1 VTVSEAARRV
11 LFISSGYPWPLDN
24 GAVMRTFHL
33 VSALAAHHRVTMIA
47 LRRNGATGAAQSPLH
62 VLCEHFIVVDNGD
75 VIDRVGGP
83 YGLWR
88 PLAQRLTDVVAPG
101 LPAGVRRWW
110 SNPLLET
117 LTRLRKTDDYDVVW
131 AERPAQAE
139 VARRAG
145 WRNVLVDL
153 VDRDSEAVGRTLRQA
168 GWYRTRPLHQLDWR
182 RLRTYEASLPAR
194 FAHVV
199 VCKQEDR
206 EFLNNYP
213 NVSVVPNGVSAGP
226 PTDPDMSRGN
236 EMLFVGT
243 MGYEPN
249 ADAVR
254 YFMREVMPGIQTQRS
269 DARLSVVGKEAET
282 DIRQL
287 HDGQACIVHGQ
298 VPDVTPYYQSAGLVI
313 APIRLGAGT
322 RLKILEALMFG
333 KALVASSVA
342 VEGLDLRPG
351 IDLEVAD
358 TADSFANACLEL
370 MRDESRRLRLGHE
383 GRKRVFEQY
392 EWARIG
398 RLANAVVA
406 ETVQSANRS
415 TSDAGVFASS
425 STRAYASRHNGDAVQ
440 LRPVPQSPP
449 ARRKR

>member
-1 VTVSEAARRV
+1 MTVLEATKRV

-24 GAVMRTFHL
+24 GAVMRTFRL
-33 VSALAAHHRVTMIA
+33 ASALAAHHRVTMVA
-47 LRRNGATGAAQSPLH
+47 LRRNGASGAAQSPLH
-62 VLCEHFIVVDNGD
+62 TLCERFIVLDNGD
-75 VIDRVGGP
+75 VIDRAGGP

-88 PLAQRLTDVVAPG
+88 PLGQRLKDVVAPG

-110 SNPLLET
+110 SNPLLEA
-117 LTRLRKTDDYDVVW
+117 LIRLRKTDDYDIVW

-145 WRNVLVDL
+145 WRNVVVDL
-153 VDRDSEAVGRTLRQA
+153 VDRDSEAVGRTLRHD
-168 GWYRTRPLHQLDWR
+168 GWYRSRSLHQLDWR
-182 RLRTYEASLPAR
+182 RLRSYEASLPAR

-199 VCKQEDR
+199 VCKQDDR
-206 EFLNNYP
+206 EFLNNHP
-213 NVSVVPNGVSAGP
+213 NVSVVPNGVSARP
-226 PTDPDMSRGN
+226 PTDPEMSRAK

-249 ADAVR
+249 ADAVK
-254 YFMREVMPGIQTQRS
+254 YFMRDVMPSIQGQQS
-269 DARLSVVGKEAET
+269 DACLSVVGKEAES
-282 DIRQL
+282 DIQQL
-287 HDGQACIVHGQ
+287 HDGQACFVHGQ
-298 VPDVTPYYQSAGLVI
+298 VPDVTPYYQSAGLVV

-358 TADSFANACLEL
+358 TPSRFVNACLEL
-370 MRDESRRLRLGHE
+370 MRDESRRHRLGQA
-383 GRKRVFEQY
+383 GRKRVLERY

-398 RLANAVVA
+398 SLANAVVA
-406 ETVQSANRS
+406 QTAQ
-415 TSDAGVFASS
+415 ASS
-425 STRAYASRHNGDAVQ
+425 STRAYESRHNGDTVHG
-440 LRPVPQSPP
+440 RPVPQSSP